1 MAAKIID
8 MQLMR
13 YINLFSKIARV
24 PTMNCFVYNN
34 TIVFAVPRDKISMA
48 VGRNGANVKKLG
60 ETLRRKIKVI
70 EMPGG
75 LEGLDKFV
83 FDVTAPVE
91 FNKIEIKDNV
101 VHISASRAN
110 KAALI
115 GRGRIREQEL
125 GVILNKAFGLGGVR
139 VV

>member
-1 MAAKIID
+1 
-8 MQLMR
+8 
-13 YINLFSKIARV
+13 
-24 PTMNCFVYNN
+24 
-34 TIVFAVPRDKISMA
+34 MA